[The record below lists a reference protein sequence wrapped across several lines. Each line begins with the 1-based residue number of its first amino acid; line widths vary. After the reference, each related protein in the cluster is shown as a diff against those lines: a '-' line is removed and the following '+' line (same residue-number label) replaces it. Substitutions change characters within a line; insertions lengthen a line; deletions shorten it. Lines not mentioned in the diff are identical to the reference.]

1 MNPNV
6 TENLV
11 CPVCKGRLGWNAESE
26 EFLCTACGLAF
37 AVRDGIP
44 DMIAHDAREMTEEE
58 LEELRLKEKKAEASA
73 AWL

>member
-1 MNPNV
+1 MYRFGGIN
-6 TENLV
+6 V

-73 AWL
+73 ARL

>member
-37 AVRDGIP
+37 AVRDVSEQ
-44 DMIAHDAREMTEEE
+44 REEMQHM
-58 LEELRLKEKKAEASA
+58 L
-73 AWL
+73 W

>member
-6 TENLV
+6 TEN
-11 CPVCKGRLGWNAESE
+11 
-26 EFLCTACGLAF
+26 LAF

-73 AWL
+73 ARL

>member
-26 EFLCTACGLAF
+26 EFLCTACGLGLC
-37 AVRDGIP
+37 RSG
-44 DMIAHDAREMTEEE
+44 T
-58 LEELRLKEKKAEASA
+58 AS
-73 AWL
+73 LT